1 MGKKEGFD
9 VLRLIEHGNICYIS
23 SEYLPGKQLIYW
35 LKEGKTLKKDN
46 LYQWVRDMV
55 KQLMRIYRCQGSQG
69 YGYINPYCVLISEDC
84 SLYYLDME
92 TKSNEEVLE
101 QIRQDPVIRHYFVP
115 AGAIDCRQKD
125 LTEELYGMGKTL
137 QYILSVAY
145 IRPELS
151 KREARKLRKFISRC
165 IDQAG
170 KKEIQDISQLLAYLP
185 ESSQTTDNTAVK
197 TMKLSV
203 KVGIVVAVLLVATGA
218 RAWAFKE
225 EPSSENYKEV
235 SKEKEKIEKQDS
247 GDNSDAV
254 ISKQEEDAIEKQV
267 LLEQAEVAVMKLA
280 LNYFLE
286 LENPSKALEVLEEN
300 TEAINA
306 DEMKALACV
315 IQACDNPDENLSS
328 EEDFQIV
335 AQSLEII
342 ERNKET
348 LELEDRVWC
357 LVRGYGTL
365 TEKRKT
371 WEKEKEK
378 QEEEEKQDE
387 GEKDKGEENKESEAY
402 ESAEEYPSSA
412 EYADLV
418 ISIGEAYLEDMGIVF
433 PTEKTVGVNVNFLED
448 DTKEE
453 GMQKNIKEI
462 KQTIAQAYE
471 VKGNVEVAIKEWQS
485 LLSETKGWGEREEI
499 YIKMEA
505 IYEADGQVDQAI
517 TTCVQGLESC
527 YESWTLRKLH
537 IRLLCSDKGIDRGI
551 CAETIKTYLGQ
562 YPELQDDEEFKE
574 LQDQYG
580 IKIEGEKV
588 TVE

>member
-1 MGKKEGFD
+1 MGKKEGYD

-23 SEYLPGKQLIYW
+23 SEYLPGMQLIYW

-69 YGYINPYCVLISEDC
+69 YGYINPYCILISEDC

-92 TKSNEEVLE
+92 TKSNEDVLE

-151 KREARKLRKFISRC
+151 KREARKFRKFISRC

-170 KKEIQDISQLLAYLP
+170 KKEIRDISQLLAYLP
-185 ESSQTTDNTAVK
+185 ESSQITGNTAAK

-225 EPSSENYKEV
+225 EPPSENYKEV

-254 ISKQEEDAIEKQV
+254 ISKQEEDAKEKEV

-286 LENPSKALEVLEEN
+286 LENPNKALEVLGEN
-300 TEAINA
+300 TEAINT

-328 EEDFQIV
+328 DEDFQIT
-335 AQSLEII
+335 AQSLEVI

-348 LELEDRVWC
+348 LELGDRVWC

-365 TEKRKT
+365 TEKRKI
-371 WEKEKEK
+371 WETEK
-378 QEEEEKQDE
+378 EEEEKQD
-387 GEKDKGEENKESEAY
+387 KGEENNESEGH
-402 ESAEEYPSSA
+402 ESSEEYPSSA

-418 ISIGEAYLEDMGIVF
+418 ISIGEAYLEDRGIVF

-485 LLSETKGWGEREEI
+485 LLSEAKDWGEREEI
-499 YIKMEA
+499 YIKMEE
-505 IYEADGQVDQAI
+505 IYETDGQIDQAI
-517 TTCVQGLESC
+517 NTCVQGIESC

-537 IRLLCSDKGIDRGI
+537 IHLLCSDKGIDRGI

-562 YPELQDDEEFKE
+562 YPELQDDEEFKD

-580 IKIEGEKV
+580 IKIDGEKV
-588 TVE
+588 EVR